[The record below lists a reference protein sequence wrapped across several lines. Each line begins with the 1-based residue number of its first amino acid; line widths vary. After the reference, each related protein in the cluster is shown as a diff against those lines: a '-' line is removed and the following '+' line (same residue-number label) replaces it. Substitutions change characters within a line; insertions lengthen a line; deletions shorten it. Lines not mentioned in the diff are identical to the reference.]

1 MLILLSPAKSLDLD
15 SPATLTSATQPE
27 FIAQAAQLVAQLKEF
42 SPPQLAQLMGISDAL
57 ATLNVARY
65 ASWSTQFSATNA
77 KQAVLTFNGD
87 VYEGLNAPSLSE
99 KQLFW
104 AQDHVRILSGLY
116 GVLRP
121 LDYLQPYRLEMGTRL
136 ANPNGKDLYAFWGG
150 QITAKLNEVLAS
162 FSGKSKVL
170 INCASDE
177 YFKAVQVRNLEA
189 PVITP
194 VFEDWKGRWN
204 VVSFYAKR
212 ARGFMARYVVT
223 HNITQPEKLKDFD
236 AEGYEFD
243 SQASDSFTWRFRRH
257 QAPN

>member
-15 SPATLTSATQPE
+15 TPPLINSATQPE
-27 FIAQAAQLVAQLKEF
+27 FMTQAAQLVAQLKEF
-42 SPPQLAQLMGISDAL
+42 SPSQLAELMGISDPL
-57 ATLNVARY
+57 AELNVARY
-65 ASWSTQFSATNA
+65 ARWKTKCSAANA

-87 VYEGLNAPSLSE
+87 VYEGLDATSLSE

-150 QITAKLNEVLAS
+150 QITAKLNEVLAT
-162 FSGKSKVL
+162 FSGKAKVL

-177 YFKAVQVRNLEA
+177 YFKAVQVHDLQA

-194 VFEDWKGRWN
+194 VFEDWKGRWK

-212 ARGFMARYVVT
+212 ARGLMARYVIT
-223 HNITQPEKLKDFD
+223 QRITQPEKLKDFN

-243 SQASDSFTWRFRRH
+243 AQASSPYIWRFRRH